1 VKLTKVEVRNYR
13 SFFADSEDERGAGFT
28 IELADGMNALIG
40 PNNVGKSNLLRAVA
54 LALDPSFP
62 FDRSADVPGPVHHAY
77 PAVTLTFE
85 CNPRNAMEST
95 LLKHVEEYERQLA
108 RPGGRTYAQEEMVRY
123 RVAFPGSARS
133 GANRQE
139 SFEARGAGARKGDP
153 ASLAKPLEQFHKILQ
168 FVLVFSGQS
177 LEELLTGKFREILHT
192 VIRDRERERLA
203 IAVRRRSGYVEQLQD
218 ELLAPL
224 RQSVVEAVRELFPE
238 ISGIALVPQVSSIDE
253 TLSNVAVNVTDAVET
268 ALVAKGTGVRGAVMV
283 GMLRYL
289 ADQTKR
295 SIVFAVE
302 EPESFLHPKAQEEL
316 RDDLENLAE
325 RSDVTLLVTT
335 HSPFIVSRH
344 EKAKVISLT
353 KDARGRTIPVGEAGG
368 AEPHASL
375 LGGLFRDAALADLLE
390 RAATIPAAAK
400 GIVVVEGRTD
410 EAYLRLAAR
419 VARRTDLLDD
429 LYVVP
434 AGNAERVV
442 IQSVLLKQQTDR
454 PLLALLDNDEAGKH
468 AKDELTKRFKFQG
481 HKVVTVD
488 EVLPRVPRSFPAE
501 AEDLFPSSLMERFVQ
516 EEGEAVVLAIKQ
528 HRPDGGWHYDINID
542 SKELLV
548 RFLERTLRNEHV
560 ERWIALLELI
570 RSRMDLS

>member
-13 SFFADSEDERGAGFT
+13 SFFADAEDERSSGFA

-95 LLKHVEEYERQLA
+95 LLKHLEEYERQVA
-108 RPGGRTYAQEEMVRY
+108 RPGDRTYAQEEMVRY

-133 GANRQE
+133 GANRRE

-153 ASLAKPLEQFHKILQ
+153 ASLAKPLEQFHKFLQ
-168 FVLVFSGQS
+168 FVLVSSGQS
-177 LEELLTGKFREILHT
+177 LEELLTGKFREILQT

-224 RQSVVEAVRELFPE
+224 RQSVIGAVRELFPE
-238 ISGIALVPQVSSIDE
+238 ITGIALVPQVSSIDE

-289 ADQTKR
+289 AEKTKR

-335 HSPFIVSRH
+335 HSPFIVSRN

-368 AEPHASL
+368 AESHASL

-419 VARRTDLLDD
+419 VARRADLLDD

-468 AKDELTKRFKFQG
+468 ARDELTKRFKFQG

-488 EVLPRVPRSFPAE
+488 EVLPRIPRSFPAE
-501 AEDLFPSSLMERFVQ
+501 AEDLFPNSLMERFVR
-516 EEGEAVVLAIKQ
+516 EEGRRSFSPPSI
-528 HRPDGGWHYDINID
+528 DGRMAPGT
-542 SKELLV
+542 STSPSTV
-548 RFLERTLRNEHV
+548 RSCLFGSSGAPCVTSTSSAGSPC
-560 ERWIALLELI
+560 W
-570 RSRMDLS
+570 S